1 MRNIAMKKYFIYII
15 FFTFGS
21 SLAQDKKP
29 KRILT
34 QQGEI
39 IKFEEYHDNGILSQT
54 GYFLDGKNHGIWMS
68 YNSQGIKLSK
78 GVYDKGKKTDR
89 WFFWNEGILIEVDY
103 KDNIVQ
109 SATKWDKVESLASKD
124 D

>member
-1 MRNIAMKKYFIYII
+1 MK
-15 FFTFGS
+15 TF
-21 SLAQDKKP
+21 
-29 KRILT
+29 ILT
-34 QQGEI
+34 LVFLAGTAIYAQEKEVVRTVKTVKI
-39 IKFEEYHDNGILSQT
+39 STYHDNGVLAQSGHQ
-54 GYFLDGKNHGIWMS
+54 FKGKNHGIWMS

-78 GVYDKGKKTDR
+78 GVYDKGDKTDR

-109 SATKWDKVESLASKD
+109 SATKWDKAESLASKD